1 MIVSLSEEDINDL
14 ENADGGEE
22 RRKLIIDRIPAQG
35 FLTLSLA
42 GDMALVNRHERS
54 INLLKDQGGLAPYL
68 STYLFDA
75 SQAWIPETLIEPDN
89 WYREDLNEFQKN
101 AVKKIGSSRIS
112 VGAIGRFRVAGA
124 GN

>member
-1 MIVSLSEEDINDL
+1 
-14 ENADGGEE
+14 
-22 RRKLIIDRIPAQG
+22 
-35 FLTLSLA
+35 
-42 GDMALVNRHERS
+42 MALVNRHERS

-101 AVKKIGSSRIS
+101 AVKKMGLRGSVWVRW
-112 VGAIGRFRVAGA
+112 GAKLAFDA
-124 GN
+124 